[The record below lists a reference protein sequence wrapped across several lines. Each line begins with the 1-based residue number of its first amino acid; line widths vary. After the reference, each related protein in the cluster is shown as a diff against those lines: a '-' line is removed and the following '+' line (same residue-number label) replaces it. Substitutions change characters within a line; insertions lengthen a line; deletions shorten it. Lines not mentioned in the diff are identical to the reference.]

1 MTELRELSP
10 GQVAWTTFSVDV
22 GLDAPLHLDVLL
34 ARGKQL
40 EPLVLV
46 TAGVHGDEY
55 EGPDAV
61 ASLAQTLRTAGL
73 AGSVIAIPV
82 VNPMAFAAAQRLSPV
97 DGKNLA
103 RSFPG
108 RPDGSP
114 TERLAYAV
122 FESFARRATH
132 LIDLHSGGVAY
143 RFIPV
148 AGFYGRVSAKNP
160 SYAAARRFGLK
171 HLWRLPETHGVL
183 SCEAWKLGLT
193 AIGCEYLGAGQLA
206 PEGSAAYGRGI
217 LSCLAAWGVAPD
229 CAPLAETG
237 EAFENDWQVAT
248 VDGLFHVYREVG
260 DSVRPGDVIAVITDI
275 RGKAIQTF
283 SAPCEGVVLGV
294 TLQGVALQRR
304 LGRAGRQTVC
314 AGFLDGPRRFGLSRI

>member
-1 MTELRELSP
+1 VTELRELSP
-10 GQVAWTTFSVDV
+10 GQVAWTTLSVDL
-22 GLDAPLHLDVLL
+22 GLDEPLTLDVFL

-40 EPLVLV
+40 KPLVLV
-46 TAGVHGDEY
+46 TAGIHGDEY

-61 ASLAQTLRTAGL
+61 ASLAQELRPAGL
-73 AGSVIAIPV
+73 AGSVMAIPV
-82 VNPMAFAAAQRLSPV
+82 VNPMAFAAGQRLSPV

-108 RPDGSP
+108 RPEGSP

-122 FESFARRATH
+122 FESFARSATH

-148 AGFYGRVSAKNP
+148 AGFYGPASPENP
-160 SYAAARRFGLK
+160 SYADARRFGLK
-171 HLWRLPETHGVL
+171 HLWSLPETAGVL

-206 PEGSAAYGRGI
+206 AEGSAAYVRGI
-217 LSCLAAWGVAPD
+217 MSCLAAWGVTPD
-229 CAPLAETG
+229 GASLAETG

-260 DSVRPGDVIAVITDI
+260 DSVRPGDVVAVTTDL
-275 RGKAIQTF
+275 RGKTVQTF
-283 SAPCEGVVLGV
+283 SAPCEGVVLALRSKAWLCKGDWGV
-294 TLQGVALQRR
+294 LV
-304 LGRAGRQTVC
+304 GRPCTR
-314 AGFLDGPRRFGLSRI
+314 